1 MGITRAIL
9 TLFRNSLSCAG
20 RKEVNRKMPWT
31 KIDQL
36 KYDQEQ
42 LQHIMD
48 HEAARDKHSRLELA
62 ENTRSLCEDL
72 QEQINALQECI
83 VALEAAQTNPA
94 QDPL

>member
-1 MGITRAIL
+1 
-9 TLFRNSLSCAG
+9 
-20 RKEVNRKMPWT
+20 MPWT

-48 HEAARDKHSRLELA
+48 HEAARGKQSRLELT
-62 ENTRSLCEDL
+62 ENTRSLLYEDL

-83 VALEAAQTNPA
+83 VALEAAQTKPA

>member
-1 MGITRAIL
+1 
-9 TLFRNSLSCAG
+9 
-20 RKEVNRKMPWT
+20 MPWT

-48 HEAARDKHSRLELA
+48 HEAARGKQSRLELT
-62 ENTRSLCEDL
+62 ENTRSLLHEDL

-83 VALEAAQTNPA
+83 VALEAAQTSPA